1 QSTRRPRHRRDRHH
15 RRRRRHRQRRLQ
27 RHRHPRPL
35 LPHHPRQ
42 TPPLLTKEFCLC
54 LCLSFCL
61 CLSCCHPRRG
71 SAFHS
76 NHEPGAPSLTRSG
89 RVGYRALRCP
99 SAFAVAF
106 LSVFA
111 FLVVIPEGDLPLS
124 STLPLLLGNPRLQP
138 RASPRTIVLKG
149 RGFSPAATVF
159 FARGF
164 SRWGDLKPYNQPMHF
179 PWLPLREDFDDALRE
194 VKSLP
199 TAAAANR
206 LRELATSRLD
216 LTQTAKLD
224 RTFLNALKFH
234 GTLPGLEPLRLAI
247 LGSATTSHLPP
258 GIRVAGL
265 RRGLAIE
272 IYEAPYGMY
281 YQELNQALNSP
292 GSALHSFN
300 PQAILL
306 ALDARHLTS
315 TTAASAL
322 DLLQSCW
329 RKA

>member
-1 QSTRRPRHRRDRHH
+1 
-15 RRRRRHRQRRLQ
+15 
-27 RHRHPRPL
+27 
-35 LPHHPRQ
+35 
-42 TPPLLTKEFCLC
+42 
-54 LCLSFCL
+54 
-61 CLSCCHPRRG
+61 
-71 SAFHS
+71 
-76 NHEPGAPSLTRSG
+76 
-89 RVGYRALRCP
+89 
-99 SAFAVAF
+99 
-106 LSVFA
+106 
-111 FLVVIPEGDLPLS
+111 
-124 STLPLLLGNPRLQP
+124 
-138 RASPRTIVLKG
+138 
-149 RGFSPAATVF
+149 
-159 FARGF
+159 
-164 SRWGDLKPYNQPMHF
+164 MHF

-194 VKSLP
+194 VKTLP
-199 TAAAANR
+199 AAAAANR

-216 LTQTAKLD
+216 LTQTTKLD
-224 RTFLNALKFH
+224 RAFLNALKSH

-281 YQELNQALNSP
+281 YQELNQALNAP

-306 ALDARHLTS
+306 TLDARHLAAADG

-329 RKA
+329 RKARSTFHCQ

>member
-1 QSTRRPRHRRDRHH
+1 
-15 RRRRRHRQRRLQ
+15 
-27 RHRHPRPL
+27 
-35 LPHHPRQ
+35 
-42 TPPLLTKEFCLC
+42 
-54 LCLSFCL
+54 
-61 CLSCCHPRRG
+61 
-71 SAFHS
+71 
-76 NHEPGAPSLTRSG
+76 
-89 RVGYRALRCP
+89 
-99 SAFAVAF
+99 
-106 LSVFA
+106 
-111 FLVVIPEGDLPLS
+111 
-124 STLPLLLGNPRLQP
+124 
-138 RASPRTIVLKG
+138 
-149 RGFSPAATVF
+149 
-159 FARGF
+159 
-164 SRWGDLKPYNQPMHF
+164 MHF

-224 RTFLNALKFH
+224 RTFLNALKSH

-281 YQELNQALNSP
+281 YQELMSESQTSGLA
-292 GSALHSFN
+292 SFN

-306 ALDARHLTS
+306 TLDARHLAAADG

-329 RKA
+329 RKARSTFHCQVIQQTVMPVLPELMGSNEDRMPSSPAAVLSEINRRLPQLAADESIDLLALDRIVLDEGLTFWHDPALSLRSKHGPPSRRRALRRTPRPPPRRRSRPLRQMPCPRPRQHPLVRRHRRRRPRRHRARPGL